1 MLSGTKVQDSASLET
16 LPEDILHLIFR
27 SAELHTAA
35 GTKERCRLAAV
46 CRRWKAALY
55 RPEYWREIELNT
67 GDFKAS
73 SAFAE
78 GLLSCAAR
86 AGQWLQRVRVV
97 QALPGRGCTPKVV
110 YGDSGTRL
118 EMYRGAQ
125 SGFSAEGKELEAWL
139 KLCHERVMCG
149 NTPPSRKDAAWQS
162 EFDRIEEVMCG
173 KRFRIQKPRL
183 QPEIMN
189 FVLAFGQWVAAT
201 GSAIV
206 FIAGCTIWARLIIG
220 WVIWP
225 SLLAAAFIVSN
236 I

>member
-1 MLSGTKVQDSASLET
+1 MKGQSDRKILISVTSTWVESCRPEVVTRLTRMLSGAKAQE
-16 LPEDILHLIFR
+16 
-27 SAELHTAA
+27 
-35 GTKERCRLAAV
+35 
-46 CRRWKAALY
+46 WKTALY
-55 RPEYWREIELNT
+55 NPEYWREIELNT

-139 KLCHERVMCG
+139 KLCHERLKG
-149 NTPPSRKDAAWQS
+149 THTPPSRKDAAWQC

-189 FVLAFGQWVAAT
+189 FVLAFGQWMAAT

-206 FIAGCTIWARLIIG
+206 FIAGCTLWARLILG

-225 SLLAAAFIVSN
+225 TMLAAAFIVSN